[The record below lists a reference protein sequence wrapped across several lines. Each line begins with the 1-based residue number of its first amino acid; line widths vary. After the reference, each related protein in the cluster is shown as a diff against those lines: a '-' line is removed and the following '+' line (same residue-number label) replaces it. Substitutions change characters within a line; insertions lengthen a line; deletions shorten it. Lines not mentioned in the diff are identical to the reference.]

1 MTRHAPQIV
10 SVSIGTGSAICRPG
24 NSRAAFSL
32 IEVTIAIGVVAVAL
46 LSLLGVVP
54 TGLNT
59 LRSAMDS
66 TVEAQIIQKFSGETL
81 LTPFSGL
88 KDKFSETTFYYD
100 QEGQA
105 QTSPTT
111 NTRYWLTAN
120 IATPLYPGSATVAT
134 SDTIAD
140 SLVSVQVKLVSAPS
154 ASAAQKR
161 TDYFNI
167 LVPNSGN

>member
-1 MTRHAPQIV
+1 MTRHTPQLV
-10 SVSIGTGSAICRPG
+10 SVSVGSRPQICRRENG
-24 NSRAAFSL
+24 RAAFSL

-100 QEGQA
+100 QEGQP
-105 QTSPTT
+105 QTSQTT
-111 NTRYWLTAN
+111 STRYWLTAN
-120 IATPLYPGSATVAT
+120 IVTPLYPGSTTAAT
-134 SDTIAD
+134 SGTMTD
-140 SLVSVQVKLVSAPS
+140 SLVTVQVKLVSAPS
-154 ASAAQKR
+154 VSAAQTR